1 MIHNSSYNQTKSRSQ
16 PRENGRGRR
25 SHDVLAVLG
34 TEEPL
39 GTAGAVG
46 VVVVVRE
53 GSLTALLRF
62 GLNNI

>member
-16 PRENGRGRR
+16 PRENGRR